1 MLENSIQAV
10 FRLSENKQS
19 QHELMFSVL
28 IFSVLVVTKE
38 NFNIF
43 ISASSSS
50 ASASEPA
57 RLLQPPSFPFL
68 RL

>member
-19 QHELMFSVL
+19 RHELMFSVL
-28 IFSVLVVTKE
+28 IFSVPVITKE

-50 ASASEPA
+50 ASASKPA
-57 RLLQPPSFPFL
+57 
-68 RL
+68 

>member
-1 MLENSIQAV
+1 MLENSVQAV

-28 IFSVLVVTKE
+28 IFSVLVITKE
-38 NFNIF
+38 NFNII

-50 ASASEPA
+50 ASASKPA
-57 RLLQPPSFPFL
+57 
-68 RL
+68 